1 MLSVASVLI
10 FAVVL
15 FFYLHIQFHLKTSDD
30 LEVYEL
36 DSPSKAT
43 LEEVCDLRQPA
54 RLSFAPEQMSLRLK
68 SAVQTYGAF
77 EVKVRDCKAPVD
89 EDEDPYIPLRLD
101 QAVPVM
107 EADREGKYFTEGNAD
122 FLCETGLQKAFRAED
137 PFLRPYLVA
146 SCRYDY
152 MAGSKGARTPLRY
165 EVANRTYLI
174 ALSGKAKIKLAPPK
188 TSRYLYPVSDYCNYE
203 FRSPVDPWD
212 PQPQYQG
219 DFDKVKCLDVTLE
232 PGFAFFLPAQWW
244 YSIEFSEPGTQLATC
259 QYSTY
264 MSTVATCPHL
274 LLWALQAQN
283 VKHRIAANLVP
294 GNEHPPPST
303 QDKAQHTLISTQSAH
318 EGRDARV
325 RGDSQRAPENGRDI
339 ATDIGAGAAPVEEA
353 RDEQLV
359 SATDPPPVAAPSP
372 PLATVAPSSVSV
384 SAVAT

>member
-1 MLSVASVLI
+1 MLSVTSVLI

-54 RLSFAPEQMSLRLK
+54 RLSFSPEQMSLRLK
-68 SAVQTYGAF
+68 SAAQTYGAF
-77 EVKVRDCKAPVD
+77 EVKVRDCKAAVD
-89 EDEDPYIPLRLD
+89 EDEDPYIPMRLD

-107 EADREGKYFTEGNAD
+107 DADRRGRYFTESNAD
-122 FLCETGLQKAFRAED
+122 FLAETGLQKAFRAED

-188 TSRYLYPVSDYCNYE
+188 TSRYLYPISDYCNYE
-203 FRSPVDPWD
+203 FRSPVDPWN

-219 DFDKVKCLDVTLE
+219 DFDKVKCLDVILE
-232 PGFAFFLPAQWW
+232 PGFAFFLPARWW
-244 YSIEFSEPGTQLATC
+244 YSIEFSEEGTQLATC
-259 QYSTY
+259 QYNTY

-283 VKHRIAANLVP
+283 VKHRIAANLLL
-294 GNEHPPPST
+294 GTDALAPSDQT
-303 QDKAQHTLISTQSAH
+303 TAQVTLKSPHSAH
-318 EGRDARV
+318 EERDPGASYTAGR
-325 RGDSQRAPENGRDI
+325 GQESQRGQEDRREYALVDEP
-339 ATDIGAGAAPVEEA
+339 GAAHADEA
-353 RDEQLV
+353 PP
-359 SATDPPPVAAPSP
+359 ADPIFPTAPSSP
-372 PLATVAPSSVSV
+372 HATVAASSVPV